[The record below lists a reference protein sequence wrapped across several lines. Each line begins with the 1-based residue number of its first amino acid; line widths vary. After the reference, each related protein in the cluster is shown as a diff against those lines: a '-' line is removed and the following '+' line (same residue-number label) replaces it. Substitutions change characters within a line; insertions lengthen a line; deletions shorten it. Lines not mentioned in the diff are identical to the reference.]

1 MLYQGIVLVNKNDS
15 IQNIECLDSDE
26 TKFQVLD
33 KDQTLQSLDTVQ
45 NYLSTLFNRWEISN
59 DEKKKHASKFAQIG
73 RAHVL
78 LKTHKKFEDLPTF
91 RPKVDTTNTPY
102 YGIAKILANLWN
114 PLTLI

>member
-59 DEKKKHASKFAQIG
+59 DEKKTCVQIC
-73 RAHVL
+73 
-78 LKTHKKFEDLPTF
+78 
-91 RPKVDTTNTPY
+91 TNRQSTCVTE
-102 YGIAKILANLWN
+102 NS
-114 PLTLI
+114 

>member
-59 DEKKKHASKFAQIG
+59 DEKKKTCVQIC
-73 RAHVL
+73 
-78 LKTHKKFEDLPTF
+78 
-91 RPKVDTTNTPY
+91 TNRQSTCV
-102 YGIAKILANLWN
+102 IENS
-114 PLTLI
+114 